1 MTTLVLVFQKIENC
15 DKTRYDTFY
24 SNSEAETIINASN
37 IDNAFESICATII
50 KSSDWIIDSVIDH
63 LISISKYN
71 PLAGSS
77 YIRLPKELDSIQRK
91 N

>member
-1 MTTLVLVFQKIENC
+1 MTTLVLVFQKIENG

-50 KSSDWIIDSVIDH
+50 
-63 LISISKYN
+63 
-71 PLAGSS
+71 
-77 YIRLPKELDSIQRK
+77 
-91 N
+91 